1 MGMGVNGDEPS
12 AEQPQEAADA
22 HSGLLQR
29 QLQFLRATWW
39 SSEPLTGFER
49 VAILLRGVF
58 FAAIGG
64 IGLIAA
70 VANTI
75 SPEAAGMEAVAKL
88 IAEFLLIPI
97 AILALIITAFG
108 VSLIVRGFIAD
119 SRMPGSEAEN

>member
-1 MGMGVNGDEPS
+1 MGMRMNGDEPS
-12 AEQPQEAADA
+12 AEQPQEAADV
-22 HSGLLQR
+22 HSGLLRR
-29 QLQFLRATWW
+29 QLRFLRATWW